1 MLIDLLITKVT
12 DRRKGQIMVWS
23 GVQVT
28 RCGMKCSREKLGLW
42 APAESQLDPVPP
54 VT

>member
-1 MLIDLLITKVT
+1 MLIGLLVTKVT
-12 DRRKGQIMVWS
+12 DRREGQIMVWS

-28 RCGMKCSREKLGLW
+28 RCGIKCRGEELGLW